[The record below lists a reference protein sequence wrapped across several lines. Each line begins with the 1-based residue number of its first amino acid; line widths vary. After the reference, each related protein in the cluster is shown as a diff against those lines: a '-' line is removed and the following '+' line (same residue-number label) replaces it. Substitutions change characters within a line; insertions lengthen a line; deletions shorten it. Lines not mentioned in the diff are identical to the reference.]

1 MRSTV
6 AMAPAW
12 TDDRER
18 SGKKIDYKDF
28 ILKCF
33 ILMGLVVS
41 GILAAQIG
49 SLDGY
54 GNLFK
59 LQTYNSPLKALGAA
73 FSMTF
78 ICFQMVRTVLWWRY
92 RPYPLVEGNLPRV
105 TVLVPAYNEGAMVLK
120 ALHSVAHSEYP
131 ADRLEI
137 ICIDD
142 GSKDDTWKYIEQA
155 QQRFPNLIRT
165 IRFPQNRGK
174 REALYSGFQQGRG
187 EIFITVDSDSVIKT
201 DTVKHLVA
209 PMLHD
214 PVIGAVA
221 GNVKVFNRRAN
232 ILTRMLWVRFI
243 LSFDFLRASQ
253 SMYGFVFCTPGA
265 LSAYRR
271 QAISGILEAWRHQVF
286 LGRRCTIGEDRAFT
300 NLILQQ
306 GYHTVYQR
314 SAVVL
319 TTVPE
324 TYNGLCKMF
333 LRWDR
338 SNFRESL
345 VQFSFMFTRYRRRH
359 RLLPILD
366 FFIREVE
373 LPLTCIFLPLFF
385 LTVWQYPLVFVK
397 FLSAVSLVSFIL
409 TFYYIREEKDLD
421 FTYGILYSYFAFFL
435 LRWIKPYAFLTMRNG
450 GWLTR

>member
-1 MRSTV
+1 
-6 AMAPAW
+6 
-12 TDDRER
+12 
-18 SGKKIDYKDF
+18 
-28 ILKCF
+28 
-33 ILMGLVVS
+33 
-41 GILAAQIG
+41 
-49 SLDGY
+49 
-54 GNLFK
+54 
-59 LQTYNSPLKALGAA
+59 
-73 FSMTF
+73 
-78 ICFQMVRTVLWWRY
+78 VLWWRY

>member
-6 AMAPAW
+6 AMAPGW
-12 TDDRER
+12 TDGREH
-18 SGKKIDYKDF
+18 SGKKIDYQDF
-28 ILKCF
+28 IFKC
-33 ILMGLVVS
+33 IVLTGLVVS
-41 GILAAQIG
+41 GILAVTIG

-54 GNLFK
+54 GSLVK

-73 FSMTF
+73 YSLAF

-92 RPYPLVEGNLPRV
+92 RPYPVVEEKLPTV

-131 ADRLEI
+131 ADKLEI

-142 GSKDDTWKYIEQA
+142 GSRDDTWSYIEQA
-155 QQRFPNLIRT
+155 QQRFPDLIRT
-165 IRFPQNRGK
+165 IRFPRNRGK

-187 EIFITVDSDSVIKT
+187 DFFVTVDSDSVIKT
-201 DTVKHLVA
+201 DTIKHLVA
-209 PMLHD
+209 PMLREAN
-214 PVIGAVA
+214 IGAVA
-221 GNVKVFNRRAN
+221 GNVKVYNRRSN

-271 QAISGILEAWRHQVF
+271 QAISNILEAWRHQTF
-286 LGRRCTIGEDRAFT
+286 LGRQCTIGEDRAFT
-300 NLILQQ
+300 NFILQQ

-314 SAVVL
+314 SAMVY

-324 TYNGLCKMF
+324 TYRGMCKMF

-345 VQFSFMFTRYRRRH
+345 IQFSFMFKCYRPKH

-373 LPLTCIFLPLFF
+373 LPLTCIFLPLFL
-385 LTVWQYPLVFVK
+385 LTVWQYPLVLVK
-397 FLSAVSLVSFIL
+397 FLSAVCLLSFFF

>member
-6 AMAPAW
+6 AMAPGW
-12 TDDRER
+12 TDGREH
-18 SGKKIDYKDF
+18 SEKKVDYQDVIF
-28 ILKCF
+28 KC
-33 ILMGLVVS
+33 IVLTGLVVS
-41 GILAAQIG
+41 GILAATIG

-54 GNLFK
+54 GSLFK

-73 FSMTF
+73 YSLAF

-92 RPYPLVEGNLPRV
+92 RPYPLVEEKLPTV

-131 ADRLEI
+131 ADKLEI

-142 GSKDDTWKYIEQA
+142 GSRDDTWSYIEQA
-155 QQRFPNLIRT
+155 RRRFPELIRT
-165 IRFPQNRGK
+165 IRFPRNRGK

-187 EIFITVDSDSVIKT
+187 DFFVTVDSDSVIKT
-201 DTVKHLVA
+201 DTIKHLVA
-209 PMLHD
+209 PMLSEAN
-214 PVIGAVA
+214 IGAVA
-221 GNVKVFNRRAN
+221 GNVKVYNRRSN

-271 QAISGILEAWRHQVF
+271 QAIFNILEAWRHQTF
-286 LGRRCTIGEDRAFT
+286 LGRQCTIGEDRAFT

-314 SAVVL
+314 SAMVY

-324 TYNGLCKMF
+324 TYRGMCKMF

-345 VQFSFMFTRYRRRH
+345 IQLSFMFKCYRPKQ

-366 FFIREVE
+366 FLIREVE
-373 LPLTCIFLPLFF
+373 LPLTCIFLPLFL
-385 LTVWQYPLVFVK
+385 LTVWQYPLVLVK
-397 FLSAVSLVSFIL
+397 FLSAVCLLSFFF